1 MEDHEPPNHTPLIKN
16 PPNKQKARWGRE
28 EEKGRDNWKAKSSTR
43 TNKERWVVLEFWV
56 WDLGK
61 LIEAGNLPF
70 SVSSW
75 RGNSLQTTY
84 SNMIWEAYGS
94 QNGLNFYLAF
104 LAPPRSLFPPHSLP
118 KEGLH
123 PRSGIS
129 RSSDR
134 RALCFA
140 HLQTGCRNHCSTLLL
155 PTLES
160 PHPWAAEVRYATW
173 LAAGR
178 PRYRVR
184 RPGEQSEVSP
194 CDPHPGTSSRGLVH
208 PSYRRSIYWVSGL
221 TRQTAHLT
229 ECSEG
234 LLNILQ
240 MNHKEASRTVDESI

>member
-1 MEDHEPPNHTPLIKN
+1 MGSFRILSMRSGKAHQSWEPSIFHILMERKFLAN
-16 PPNKQKARWGRE
+16 
-28 EEKGRDNWKAKSSTR
+28 
-43 TNKERWVVLEFWV
+43 
-56 WDLGK
+56 
-61 LIEAGNLPF
+61 NLF
-70 SVSSW
+70 
-75 RGNSLQTTY
+75 
-84 SNMIWEAYGS
+84 NMIWKLYGS

-140 HLQTGCRNHCSTLLL
+140 HLQTGCGNHCSTLLL

-173 LAAGR
+173 LAMGR
-178 PRYRVR
+178 PRHRVR
-184 RPGEQSEVSP
+184 RPEEQSEASP
-194 CDPHPGTSSRGLVH
+194 CDPHLGTSSRGLV
-208 PSYRRSIYWVSGL
+208 PPIYRSIYWVLGL
-221 TRQTAHLT
+221 TRQTVHLT
-229 ECSEG
+229 ECYEG

-240 MNHKEASRTVDESI
+240 MNHKEASRTMDEFI

>member
-1 MEDHEPPNHTPLIKN
+1 MRSG
-16 PPNKQKARWGRE
+16 KAHRSW
-28 EEKGRDNWKAKSSTR
+28 
-43 TNKERWVVLEFWV
+43 
-56 WDLGK
+56 
-61 LIEAGNLPF
+61 NLPF

-178 PRYRVR
+178 PRYRVG

-240 MNHKEASRTVDESI
+240 MNHKEASRTMDEFI